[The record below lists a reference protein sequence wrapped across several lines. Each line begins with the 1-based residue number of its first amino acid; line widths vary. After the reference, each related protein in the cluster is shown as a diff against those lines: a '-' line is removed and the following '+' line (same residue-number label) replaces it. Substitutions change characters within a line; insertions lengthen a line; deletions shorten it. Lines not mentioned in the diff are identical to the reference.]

1 MRYTMGNLLDKA
13 REEIN
18 EADRAIAAAFE
29 HRMTAVRSVA
39 QYKRKTGKPI
49 FDPAREAQVIER
61 GTALISDE
69 ELRPYYAALL
79 ADMMRVSREYQHRA
93 LAVSDTIRV
102 GTASG
107 GYDII
112 LRRGALREVGSLLK
126 LDRKVM
132 IVTDD
137 GVPAEYTR
145 AVAEAS
151 RTPTVLC
158 LPQGED
164 SKRIPVWQSVLSKML
179 ESGFTRSDCVVAV
192 GGGVVGDLSG
202 FAASAYMRGIDF
214 YNIPTT
220 LLSQIDSGIG
230 GKTGVDMDGVKNC
243 VGAFW
248 QPRCV
253 IIDPNVLS
261 TLDPRQLRCG
271 LAEAVKMAA
280 CFDSELLDEIVL
292 NGGEDIDRIIHDSLM
307 IKRSVV
313 EQDERESGLRRALNF
328 GHTLGHGIEAAS
340 GGALLHG
347 ECVALGMLPMS
358 AGTAKEKI
366 ISALHAVGLDTML
379 SITPKLRGEILD
391 AVSHDKKSAS
401 GGIRIITVDEPGRYG
416 ESIETAERLGE
427 RLDRTFAVQT

>member
-1 MRYTMGNLLDKA
+1 M
-13 REEIN
+13 I
-18 EADRAIAAAFE
+18 
-29 HRMTAVRSVA
+29 VPV
-39 QYKRKTGKPI
+39 KT
-49 FDPAREAQVIER
+49 
-61 GTALISDE
+61 
-69 ELRPYYAALL
+69 
-79 ADMMRVSREYQHRA
+79 
-93 LAVSDTIRV
+93 DTWN
-102 GTASG
+102 
-107 GYDII
+107 YDIVLEPGAI
-112 LRRGALREVGSLLK
+112 KKAGELLNLNRRVLV
-126 LDRKVM
+126 
-132 IVTDD
+132 VTDS
-137 GVPAEYTR
+137 GVPAQYAET
-145 AVAEAS
+145 VAAQCGEAAIV
-151 RTPTVLC
+151 TI
-158 LPQGED
+158 PQGEQ
-164 SKRIPVWQSVLSKML
+164 SKCFDELRHLLSEML
-179 ESGFTRSDCVVAV
+179 DKSFTRVDCVVAV

-280 CFDSELLDEIVL
+280 CFDSELLDDIIVH
-292 NGGEDIDRIIHDSLM
+292 GSGHIDRIIHDSLM

-416 ESIETAERLGE
+416 ESIETAEQLGE

>member
-1 MRYTMGNLLDKA
+1 MENLLDKA

-29 HRMTAVRSVA
+29 RRMTAVRSVA

-49 FDPAREAQVIER
+49 LDPAREAQVIER

-158 LPQGED
+158 LPQG
-164 SKRIPVWQSVLSKML
+164 
-179 ESGFTRSDCVVAV
+179 
-192 GGGVVGDLSG
+192 
-202 FAASAYMRGIDF
+202 
-214 YNIPTT
+214 
-220 LLSQIDSGIG
+220 
-230 GKTGVDMDGVKNC
+230 
-243 VGAFW
+243 
-248 QPRCV
+248 
-253 IIDPNVLS
+253 
-261 TLDPRQLRCG
+261 
-271 LAEAVKMAA
+271 
-280 CFDSELLDEIVL
+280 
-292 NGGEDIDRIIHDSLM
+292 
-307 IKRSVV
+307 
-313 EQDERESGLRRALNF
+313 
-328 GHTLGHGIEAAS
+328 
-340 GGALLHG
+340 
-347 ECVALGMLPMS
+347 
-358 AGTAKEKI
+358 
-366 ISALHAVGLDTML
+366 
-379 SITPKLRGEILD
+379 
-391 AVSHDKKSAS
+391 
-401 GGIRIITVDEPGRYG
+401 
-416 ESIETAERLGE
+416 
-427 RLDRTFAVQT
+427 